1 MTKVGVTART
11 MNDVDMMPA
20 QQPGIAVREQI
31 HVDGDQIFAKQLVT
45 GKMFHGRA

>member
-1 MTKVGVTART
+1 MTKIGVAART

-20 QQPGIAVREQI
+20 QQPGIAVREQV
-31 HVDGDQIFAKQLVT
+31 HVGGDQIFTKHLVA